1 MDYSRLVKIHQ
12 GLLNGTALLAVGS
25 IAAGWL
31 ANPGAGLAGPIFTT
45 IASFLNRIG
54 TNYVGVL
61 IEKFRNSRDVLRNED
76 LAKAAGRTVGRTLL
90 EKISPQFPE
99 IEKPLNAL
107 ADKIEGYWVQWA
119 EKTKTLNP
127 FESLQEDQLVKIFS
141 NQPDQFTHYQ
151 VLPETEW
158 REVVIWLFEQGCQN
172 GVLMA
177 TVADYQDVITALT
190 QELAQNFNK
199 NLREVFKDDAAKGGE
214 AFAGMLLDLHGA
226 TLAQIAEIK
235 QYLPQLA
242 TRDDICRALQQLDP
256 GIRDELGQ
264 IRETLQ
270 QYLDLT
276 KPRLPIPQHC
286 DTIITEKTQDFVG
299 RRYVFEAIREFLQGK
314 PKGYFILEADPGVGK
329 SAILA
334 KLVQVSQGHC
344 PTHFNSQG
352 SGIVTAGQF
361 LESICTQ
368 LIEGYLKTK
377 YPSLPPNTNQDGN
390 VFAQLLGEASKT
402 LPPGQKLVLVVDALD
417 EVDLTKQQQGSNV
430 LYLPDAL
437 PDNVY
442 FILSKRPKQ
451 LPLPLNDYHTTFDL
465 MQYPAESAQDA
476 RHYAQK
482 RWQESP
488 QIQEWVSRKS
498 TPEEFFPELVAKS
511 ENNFMYLRYVLN
523 DIRDGLY
530 QGETIDSLPR
540 GLRQYYQKHWLIMG
554 MNADPLPVEKIF
566 IIYVLSEVR
575 EPISRRLLAKFTG
588 ITEYKLPPVLKEWE
602 QFLRLQTIEKEPRYS
617 VYHASFSDFLNEQ
630 AKDSGVDLEE
640 INRRMGDNL
649 ADGAPL

>member
-1 MDYSRLVKIHQ
+1 MDHLRLVRLNQ
-12 GLLNGTALLAVGS
+12 PLLTETALLAVGS
-25 IAAGWL
+25 IVAG
-31 ANPGAGLAGPIFTT
+31 AVGGPVLAG
-45 IASFLNRIG
+45 IANFFAGMTANNLGALVAKI
-54 TNYVGVL
+54 
-61 IEKFRNSRDVLRNED
+61 RNSNILRNED
-76 LAKAAGRTVGRTLL
+76 IAKAAGRSVGLAL
-90 EKISPQFPE
+90 GKISPKFPE
-99 IEKPLNAL
+99 IKGAL
-107 ADKIEGYWVQWA
+107 DGFADKIEDYWVQWA
-119 EKTKTLNP
+119 KQAKTLNL

-141 NQPDQFTHYQ
+141 NQPDQFTQYQ
-151 VLPETEW
+151 VLPEPEW
-158 REVVIWLFEQGCQN
+158 REVVTWLFEQGCQN

-177 TVADYQDVITALT
+177 TVADYQDVIPALAK
-190 QELAQNFNK
+190 ELARNFNK

-235 QYLPQLA
+235 KYLPKLA
-242 TRDDICRALQQLDP
+242 TREDICRVLQQLDP

-334 KLVQVSQGHC
+334 KLVQLSQGHC
-344 PTHFNSQG
+344 LTHFNSRG

-361 LESICTQ
+361 LESICSQ
-368 LIEGYLKTK
+368 LIEGYLKDK

-417 EVDLTKQQQGSNV
+417 EVDLTKQQPGSNV

-437 PDNVY
+437 PDKVY

-451 LPLPLNDYHTTFDL
+451 LPLPLNDYLINFDL

-476 RHYAQK
+476 RHYAEK

-488 QIQEWVSRKS
+488 QIQEWVSRRS

-530 QGETIDSLPR
+530 QSETIDSLPQ

-566 IIYVLSEVR
+566 IIYVLSEAR

-588 ITEYKLPPVLKEWE
+588 IAEYKLPPVLKEWR
-602 QFLRLQTIEKEPRYS
+602 QFLPSQTIEKESRYS

>member
-1 MDYSRLVKIHQ
+1 MDYSQLVKLNQ
-12 GLLNGTALLAVGS
+12 ELLTGTTLLAVGS
-25 IAAGWL
+25 IVAGACGTNPVFGL
-31 ANPGAGLAGPIFTT
+31 VANVTAGL
-45 IASFLNRIG
+45 
-54 TNYVGVL
+54 VGDNLGALVARL
-61 IEKFRNSRDVLRNED
+61 RKSSNVLRNED
-76 LAKAAGRTVGRTLL
+76 LAKAAGRSVGLAL
-90 EKISPQFPE
+90 GKISPQFPE
-99 IEKPLNAL
+99 IKRSLDGF
-107 ADKIEGYWVQWA
+107 ADKIEGYWVKWA
-119 EKTKTLNP
+119 EQAKTLNL

-141 NQPDQFTHYQ
+141 TQPDEFTQYQ
-151 VLPETEW
+151 VLPLPEW
-158 REVVIWLFEQGCQN
+158 QEVVTWLFEKGCEN
-172 GVLMA
+172 GVLIG
-177 TVADYQDVITALT
+177 TVDDYQDVITALA

-242 TRDDICRALQQLDP
+242 TREDICRALQQLDP

-334 KLVQVSQGHC
+334 KLVQLSQGHC
-344 PTHFNSQG
+344 LTHFNSQG

-368 LIEGYLKTK
+368 LIEGYLKDK

-402 LPPGQKLVLVVDALD
+402 LPPGQKLVIVVDALD

-488 QIQEWVSRKS
+488 QIQEWVSRTS

-540 GLRQYYQKHWLIMG
+540 GLRQYYQKHWHIMG
-554 MNADPLPVEKIF
+554 MNANPLPVEKIF
-566 IIYVLSEVR
+566 IIYVLSEAR

-588 ITEYKLPPVLKEWE
+588 IADYKLPPVLKEWE
-602 QFLRLQTIEKEPRYS
+602 QFLPSQKIQGEPRYS

-630 AKDSGVDLEE
+630 AKDSGVDLEK

>member
-1 MDYSRLVKIHQ
+1 MDHLRLVRLNQ

-25 IAAGWL
+25 IAAG
-31 ANPGAGLAGPIFTT
+31 AVGGPFFNT
-45 IASFLNRIG
+45 IASILTGIG
-54 TNYVGVL
+54 ANNLGAL
-61 IEKFRNSRDVLRNED
+61 IDKFCNSRDVLRNQD
-76 LAKAAGRTVGRTLL
+76 IAKAAGRSVGLAL
-90 EKISPQFPE
+90 EKISPQFPK
-99 IEKPLNAL
+99 IKGAL
-107 ADKIEGYWVQWA
+107 DGFADKIEGYWVQWA
-119 EKTKTLNP
+119 EKTKDLNL

-141 NQPDQFTHYQ
+141 NQPDQFTQYQ
-151 VLPETEW
+151 VLPEPEW
-158 REVVIWLFEQGCQN
+158 QEVVTWLFEQGCQN
-172 GVLMA
+172 RVLTG

-190 QELAQNFNK
+190 QELARNFNK
-199 NLREVFKDDAAKGGE
+199 NLREVLKDDAAKGGE

-242 TRDDICRALQQLDP
+242 TRDDICRVLQQLDT

-368 LIEGYLKTK
+368 LIQGYNLN
-377 YPSLPPNTNQDGN
+377 YNNLPPNTNQDGN

-417 EVDLTKQQQGSNV
+417 EVDLTKQQPGSNV

-465 MQYPAESAQDA
+465 MQYPAASAQDA
-476 RHYAQK
+476 YHYAQK

-488 QIQEWVSRKS
+488 QIQEWVSRTS
-498 TPEEFFPELVAKS
+498 TPEEFFPELVGKS

-530 QGETIDSLPR
+530 QRETIDSLPR

-566 IIYVLSEVR
+566 IIYVLSETR

-588 ITEYKLPPVLKEWE
+588 IAEYKLPPVLKEWE

>member
-1 MDYSRLVKIHQ
+1 MDYSQLVKLNQ
-12 GLLNGTALLAVGS
+12 ELLTGTTLLAVGS
-25 IAAGWL
+25 IVAGACGTNPVFGL
-31 ANPGAGLAGPIFTT
+31 VANVTAGL
-45 IASFLNRIG
+45 
-54 TNYVGVL
+54 VGDNLGALVARL
-61 IEKFRNSRDVLRNED
+61 RKSSNVLRNED
-76 LAKAAGRTVGRTLL
+76 LAKAAGRSVGLAL
-90 EKISPQFPE
+90 GKISPQFPE
-99 IEKPLNAL
+99 IKRSLDGF

-119 EKTKTLNP
+119 EQAKTLNL

-141 NQPDQFTHYQ
+141 TQPDEFTQYQ
-151 VLPETEW
+151 VLPLPEW
-158 REVVIWLFEQGCQN
+158 REVVTWLFEKGCEN
-172 GVLMA
+172 RVLMG
-177 TVADYQDVITALT
+177 TVDKDYQDVITALA

-199 NLREVFKDDAAKGGE
+199 NLREVLKDDAANGGE

-242 TRDDICRALQQLDP
+242 TREDICQLLQQLDP

-264 IRETLQ
+264 IRQTLQ

-276 KPRLPIPQHC
+276 KPRLPIPQNC
-286 DTIITEKTQDFVG
+286 ETIIDDKTQDFVG

-334 KLVQVSQGHC
+334 KLVQLSQGHC
-344 PTHFNSQG
+344 LTHFNSQG

-368 LIEGYLKTK
+368 LIEGYLKDK

-402 LPPGQKLVLVVDALD
+402 LPPGQKLVIVVDALD
-417 EVDLTKQQQGSNV
+417 EVDLTKQQPGSNV

-437 PDNVY
+437 PDKVY

-488 QIQEWVSRKS
+488 QIQEWVSRTS

-588 ITEYKLPPVLKEWE
+588 IAEYKLPPVLKEWE